1 LLPIDWCRNI
11 RNDNALVLPANSPT
25 IHCCGQPIR
34 RRRQCHIALGLS
46 IRFET
51 ADPAETRYGGAANVK
66 RAADLYAQG
75 PKPAP
80 DRRRTIK
87 AVEAILIDC
96 RTETDQ
102 ADSRLCRSGS
112 ANPRSSLEAWA
123 ARTIS
128 GSLGCPD
135 QMLTTALSRWSPCST
150 CSGPIRIAMATRSS
164 GVRRQSKKAAR
175 TLPRP
180 RSEPPFGIRV
190 PSARRCASPGWSAER
205 NDQRLPPRP
214 KGWGP
219 VAAAFGSDRAGD
231 PGEEVEHVRE
241 PITEVGCVVA
251 VARSSS
257 MRPSRA
263 SASLD
268 PGRFTGPLCRRGR
281 LAQTGGV
288 VRLGV
293 TIGQWTREGY
303 VVRR

>member
-1 LLPIDWCRNI
+1 MLSYRN
-11 RNDNALVLPANSPT
+11 RP
-25 IHCCGQPIR
+25 
-34 RRRQCHIALGLS
+34 
-46 IRFET
+46 
-51 ADPAETRYGGAANVK
+51 
-66 RAADLYAQG
+66 
-75 PKPAP
+75 
-80 DRRRTIK
+80 
-87 AVEAILIDC
+87 
-96 RTETDQ
+96 
-102 ADSRLCRSGS
+102 SRLS
-112 ANPRSSLEAWA
+112 AMSFSICESKV
-123 ARTIS
+123 IS
-128 GSLGCPD
+128 GSLCCPD

-175 TLPRP
+175 TLTHPDLDLSRRSGYEFLQLGVAHLLDGLLSGTINAFPP
-180 RSEPPFGIRV
+180 RS
-190 PSARRCASPGWSAER
+190 
-205 NDQRLPPRP
+205 